1 MTETIVCVSGYFSPL
16 HVGHLELLQK
26 AKDLGTKL
34 FVIVNSDKQSFLKKG
49 SSFMPEAERLKI
61 IRNIKCVDSA
71 IISMDDDRTVC
82 KTLRIIH
89 PHIFANGGDQNN
101 DIIPEKSVCKELD
114 IKLVDGL
121 GDKIQSSSWIIEKNR
136 NVEKKIQ

>member
-34 FVIVNSDKQSFLKKG
+34 FVIGNSDKQSFLKKG

-136 NVEKKIQ
+136 NVEKKI